1 MYVGSDGKLHFTNSG
16 GADSVLNFNFLK
28 TPTVI
33 ASGTTSSVTV
43 PAGYDYVLVL
53 GTRNTPLNYDP
64 SISISGGTA
73 LIDLTFK
80 GDTLTINYN
89 GAWSTFNSMTI
100 CKLYKIN
107 KASVSV
113 TPVLGNKESV
123 MQMYV
128 YAF

>member
-1 MYVGSDGKLHFTNSG
+1 M
-16 GADSVLNFNFLK
+16 
-28 TPTVI
+28 
-33 ASGTTSSVTV
+33 
-43 PAGYDYVLVL
+43 
-53 GTRNTPLNYDP
+53 
-64 SISISGGTA
+64 
-73 LIDLTFK
+73 IDLTFK